1 MDKKQEIKKPFAL
14 QVLIYSF
21 LLAPFGNIAMTAA
34 TLGIVDWYR
43 PAIFYEILTNVQT
56 LDYVWLGLIFLSG
69 VLLMVRHKTAWLVA
83 ITALVFTVCINIIN
97 LIEILQTGSPSLMA
111 SAQIMVSLL
120 TTLAV
125 SIIFFYF
132 RYPYL
137 DRRATLLGFAARVN
151 VIIPCRIQ
159 ARSIEYSTDCISLSV
174 TGARF
179 QADKMSALL
188 LPEDELELSFSDQ
201 DLKLKAV
208 VVESTEE
215 FLRIKF
221 SSVALIQKSKLK
233 DLIKSSKHLVPSLK
247 EKAG

>member
-14 QVLIYSF
+14 QALIYSF

-34 TLGIVDWYR
+34 TLGIIDWYK
-43 PAIFYEILTNVQT
+43 PAIFSAILTDVQT
-56 LDYVWLGLIFLSG
+56 LDYIWLGLVFLSG
-69 VLLMVRHKTAWLVA
+69 VLLMIRHRTAWLVA
-83 ITALVFTVCINIIN
+83 ITSLAFTICINLIN
-97 LIEILQTGSPSLMA
+97 LIELFQTGSASLMA
-111 SAQIMVSLL
+111 SMQITVSLF

-137 DRRATLLGFAARVN
+137 DRRATLFGFAARVN
-151 VIIPCRIQ
+151 VNIPCRIQ
-159 ARSIEYSTDCISLSV
+159 SAVIEYSTDCISLSV

-179 QADKMSALL
+179 QADKMSTLL
-188 LPEDELELSFSDQ
+188 QPEHKLELSFSDQ

-208 VVESTEE
+208 VIESTEE

-221 SSVALIQKSKLK
+221 SSMTLIQKSKLK
-233 DLIKSSKHLVPSLK
+233 DLIKSSNEVLPSLE